1 MGGRVGEHSHRGR
14 EEGKG
19 GRGLVERN
27 LKSGIAFEMEISKTT
42 HKNEKMT
49 KNKYLLNDGNIKD
62 TYKDPNINLPYTK
75 PVYNTFNSNQKMLFQ
90 SFLGAHKNQNVQ
102 GQASLNKN
110 A

>member
-1 MGGRVGEHSHRGR
+1 
-14 EEGKG
+14 
-19 GRGLVERN
+19 
-27 LKSGIAFEMEISKTT
+27 
-42 HKNEKMT
+42 MT